1 MQTLTPIKTSAF
13 LYSGKRLTELTK
25 IRSASI
31 KLLKF
36 KKDRLKLEDKFQ
48 QTKDKFATRQ
58 QILDREK
65 AQEKKKQKSLK
76 GKLAKKGERLASS
89 SLMDLLL
96 TLVKI
101 KALLWMADPNNVKI
115 LQGIVNFFKGF
126 FKVIDFFATI
136 GVEGVLG
143 GLGDLVSPD
152 STTIQRLFAVFKIF
166 GGFFILAKM
175 LRWSNPF
182 NAIKDLKKNAGI
194 ISRIFKTLASRDFKG
209 AIAGIKK
216 LLTPQIFRKGLGQAI
231 QRVILKVFG
240 KGGLKAIQSLAI
252 KLGFKTATAMV
263 KTTVAKT
270 ATAVAKRIPFIGPF
284 IGLGVNLL
292 MGTPLDVSA
301 VRFAG
306 AIAGEW
312 LGRILFGLLGSFLG
326 SVIPGAGTAIG
337 GVAGL
342 AVGGF
347 IGNLIGEWIADMA
360 YGWLKSIFG
369 GQKKEEPALAVGGI
383 VTKPTRALI
392 GEAGPEAVIP
402 LGHIYNGT
410 LLSAPFGIIASSMIG
425 GIDALLSSMG
435 PIGLSIRPFAQQLL
449 APYTRQFGKNNYTFT
464 SDIAKQSGNLNV
476 KAGTSEDEN
485 ISEEL
490 NKIVG
495 AGLPLSVLQ
504 KKESQKQERYNPG
517 NSMREIL
524 ADILNNI
531 INLDFTSPT
540 SRPGPSD
547 DTGAGTGGGM
557 LPGDA
562 PPEVKAMLDA
572 IAGGEGSW
580 DSVNP
585 STNVPGLSN
594 MTIAEARIKALQV
607 ADQKNGSGAMGKWQ
621 QMPQFILSRARDAGL
636 NPDTD
641 KFNQENQTKIARMLM
656 ASVYPG
662 GEAQLVKDAQQDPLK
677 ASAKLRGTWPSLP
690 GGTQENVHSRGF
702 LSRYNSNVEKYKAMQ
717 TGGVVNPI
725 PSQNIATNKGG
736 YAADTGLD
744 ILTPI
749 GSRVVS
755 PVSGIL
761 EYAEK
766 GHVRQMGQ
774 DANPNMPGKQD
785 QHSVRIKLDKP
796 FTFSGKQV
804 NYFYATHLYQLS
816 SSVANKSGIKI
827 NAGDFLGLS
836 GVANDVPHVHV
847 GFVKD
852 REQNEFLNYQQVRSL
867 LSGAPIQDSGQ
878 DSLQNPTPGSESA
891 PEESAPTWA
900 DIAPQLAKLAEMLNP
915 SAPKIDSTAL
925 ASKSMNFVQA
935 SKMQP
940 LVSDTYIIPKQVT
953 MVSSMNLV
961 YTMPQTDYSLGSF
974 SQIDSSSYSSQR
986 RL

>member
-1 MQTLTPIKTSAF
+1 MQTFTPIKTGAF
-13 LYSGKRLTELTK
+13 LTQSKRLDELTK

-31 KLLKF
+31 TLLKF
-36 KKDRLKLEDKFQ
+36 KKDRLKLEKKYQ
-48 QTKDKFATRQ
+48 ETKDKFTTKQ
-58 QILDREK
+58 QILDRER
-65 AQEKKKQKSLK
+65 AQESKKKKSFK
-76 GKLAKKGERLASS
+76 SKLARKGERLASGG
-89 SLMDLLL
+89 LFDLLITFAKL
-96 TLVKI
+96 KI
-101 KALLWMADPNNVKI
+101 LLWASDKRNVKV
-115 LQGIVNFFKGF
+115 LQGLFEFFKGL

-136 GVEGVLG
+136 GVEGLLG
-143 GLGDLVSPD
+143 GLNDLVSPD
-152 STTIQRLFAVFKIF
+152 STTMQRLFGLFKIF
-166 GGFFILAKM
+166 GGFFILSKM
-175 LRWSNPF
+175 LRWANPL
-182 NAIKDLKKNAGI
+182 NALKDIQKNKNI

-209 AIAGIKK
+209 ALEGIKK
-216 LLTPQIFRKGLGQAI
+216 LATPQIFRKGIGQAI

-240 KGGLKAIQSLAI
+240 KGGLKALQSVAV
-252 KLGFKTATAMV
+252 KLGFKTATQLV
-263 KTTVAKT
+263 KSSISKGASVI
-270 ATAVAKRIPFIGPF
+270 AKRIPFVGPF
-284 IGLGVNLL
+284 IGLGINLF

-312 LGRILFGLLGSFLG
+312 LGRALFGLLGAFLG
-326 SVIPGAGTAIG
+326 SVIPGAGTALG
-337 GVAGL
+337 GAAGL

-347 IGNLIGEWIADMA
+347 IGNLIGEWLADVA

-383 VTKPTRALI
+383 VTQPTRALI

-410 LLSAPFGIIASSMIG
+410 VMSAPFGIIASSMIG
-425 GIDALLSSMG
+425 GVDALLASMG
-435 PIGLSIRPFAQQLL
+435 PVGLSIRPFAQQLL
-449 APYTRQFGKNNYTFT
+449 APYTREFGKTNYAFST
-464 SDIAKQSGNLNV
+464 DIAKQSG
-476 KAGTSEDEN
+476 KAPSALDAPQEEKG
-485 ISEEL
+485 SEEL
-490 NKIVG
+490 NKIIG
-495 AGLPLSVLQ
+495 AGLPLALLQ
-504 KKESQKQERYNPG
+504 RKEKDKKERYNSG
-517 NSMREIL
+517 NSVREIL

-531 INLDFTSPT
+531 INLDFTS
-540 SRPGPSD
+540 RPKGGGGGGGG
-547 DTGAGTGGGM
+547 GAGTGGGM

-607 ADQKNGSGAMGKWQ
+607 ASQKGGSGAMGKWQ
-621 QMPQFILSRARDAGL
+621 QMPQFILERARDSGL
-636 NPDTD
+636 DPNKD

-690 GGTQENVHSRGF
+690 GGSQENVHSKGF
-702 LSRYNSNVEKYKAMQ
+702 VSRYNENVEKYKKMQ

-725 PSQNIATNKGG
+725 PSQNIASNKGG

-774 DANPNMPGKQD
+774 DANPNAPGMQD

-796 FTFSGKQV
+796 FTFAGKQV
-804 NYFYATHLYQLS
+804 NFFYATHLYQLNNS
-816 SSVANKSGIKI
+816 IANKSGIKV
-827 NAGDFLGLS
+827 NAGDLLGLS
-836 GVANDVPHVHV
+836 GVANSVPHVHV

-852 REQNEFLNYQQVRSL
+852 RDQNTYLNYQQVRSL

-878 DSLQNPTPGSESA
+878 TSPESPSTDSDTGSE
-891 PEESAPTWA
+891 ESTPTWM
-900 DIAPQLAKLAEMLNP
+900 DIAPQLADLAKLLVP
-915 SAPKIDSTAL
+915 GGPKLDSGAL
-925 ASKSMNFVQA
+925 STQSMDFVQA

-940 LVSDTYIIPKQVT
+940 LVPDTYIIPQGTTFVSNLNVVT
-953 MVSSMNLV
+953 P
-961 YTMPQTDYSLGSF
+961 MPQVDYSAGAF
-974 SQIDSSSYSSQR
+974 SNIDSSTYLTQR